1 MKSTKNFLNE
11 FKLRMSYGL
20 LGNENIGLYKYQTL
34 INAGN
39 GNETV
44 FGNPDITWET
54 VDMLDVGADIRL
66 FKNLTV
72 TFDYYNKLTTD
83 MIITP
88 PISYIGGI
96 SAAPLNSGKVRNKG
110 WEFDVSYNKQVTKD
124 FGLNIHAG
132 LTHNE
137 NKIEDL
143 FGAPY
148 DNGNRIHQIGYAL
161 NSYFIYP
168 TDGLLQEDDF
178 TKDAAGNWIPKE
190 GVVIFDGQ
198 KPGDIHYLDTDEDGK
213 ITTDDRVIS
222 GDDQPDLNY
231 FANISLNYKKFDFE
245 ILFQGVTGVDGY
257 YSGPYAYGLNTS
269 GDGQTPLAVQTDYW
283 TPENPTARY
292 PRLAPNS
299 SYGNNDHTSDY
310 WRFDASYCRVKYIQ
324 FGYTFDQ
331 IGLKKIGMSNIRLY
345 LNVQNPFTIAKED
358 LVDPESRGQRGS
370 YPLVKTYSA
379 GVSLNF

>member
-1 MKSTKNFLNE
+1 M
-11 FKLRMSYGL
+11 
-20 LGNENIGLYKYQTL
+20 
-34 INAGN
+34 
-39 GNETV
+39 
-44 FGNPDITWET
+44 
-54 VDMLDVGADIRL
+54 
-66 FKNLTV
+66 
-72 TFDYYNKLTTD
+72 
-83 MIITP
+83 
-88 PISYIGGI
+88 
-96 SAAPLNSGKVRNKG
+96 
-110 WEFDVSYNKQVTKD
+110 SYNKQVTKD

-231 FANISLNYKKFDFE
+231 FANISLNYKKFDF
-245 ILFQGVTGVDGY
+245 
-257 YSGPYAYGLNTS
+257 
-269 GDGQTPLAVQTDYW
+269 
-283 TPENPTARY
+283 
-292 PRLAPNS
+292 
-299 SYGNNDHTSDY
+299 
-310 WRFDASYCRVKYIQ
+310 
-324 FGYTFDQ
+324 
-331 IGLKKIGMSNIRLY
+331 
-345 LNVQNPFTIAKED
+345 
-358 LVDPESRGQRGS
+358 
-370 YPLVKTYSA
+370 
-379 GVSLNF
+379 